1 MELVKMHDSTEQRQE
16 MILHG
21 ETVLRDELKVIF
33 DAEVDSFLSKE
44 IWLKQILRN
53 YNRYPKSMHHLK

>member
-44 IWLKQILRN
+44 I
-53 YNRYPKSMHHLK
+53 